1 MNIPAKNVE
10 HPVAKPKVIEAEAPV
25 ARQFEDA
32 RKALEEFRHGGKAK
46 STSEVLQVSEY
57 QIPSSVNNEESYC
70 AVKYEE

>member
-1 MNIPAKNVE
+1 MNIPGKSAE
-10 HPVAKPKVIEAEAPV
+10 QPTFKPKVVEAEATG

-46 STSEVLQVSEY
+46 STSEVYQVSEY
-57 QIPSSVNNEESYC
+57 QIPSSVNNQESNC